1 MIWTWSENKAGLI
14 YRQLLSIREQIK
26 LENIRDVI
34 QEKCPEI
41 KDLNL
46 YMLRIQRCLYIL
58 ERLVDF
64 EGKQTLG
71 I

>member
-1 MIWTWSENKAGLI
+1 M
-14 YRQLLSIREQIK
+14 SIREQIK

-64 EGKQTLG
+64 EEKQTLG

>member
-1 MIWTWSENKAGLI
+1 MIWTWSENKAGLV

-46 YMLRIQRCLYIL
+46 YMVRILRCLYIL

-64 EGKQTLG
+64 EEKQTLG

>member
-46 YMLRIQRCLYIL
+46 YMLRIQQCLYIL

-64 EGKQTLG
+64 EEKQTLG